1 MLNFSYKDI
10 LDNSKSKSIYVRKKG
25 FQFSSPT
32 KYKLNTDIRFKYNK
46 PKFSTPLTTD
56 LPLSFDSRLK
66 NPLITPVMDQGNC
79 GSCFAI
85 STATAISDVFS
96 NSLTFNPYLSP
107 MYILSSII
115 NYSDICD
122 NGGNPYDVL
131 KIIEKNGIATNICV
145 SYKEACSESC
155 NSNMI
160 PSKGCCNN
168 KIDHYL
174 YYVSNIRVETNINLI
189 KQHILIYGCAISG
202 FTCYDDF
209 HYHYDGTEIYIN
221 KGTDPSENPS
231 GFHAV
236 CIIGWGTENG
246 TDYWICRNSW
256 SDKWGDNGYFKFAM
270 YSEGVNERTA
280 LERIHTTKD
289 GYQIGGIILFEPNGA
304 KKSELPLSNC
314 EFLNNLDKNIKNSL
328 VSFYGTK
335 ENDPKDKNGKT
346 INEPIYPIEKD
357 INKDID
363 KYIDKDKILNYLK
376 NPYVISAIIILI
388 IILLILSI

>member
-10 LDNSKSKSIYVRKKG
+10 LENSKSKSIYVKKKG

-32 KYKLNTDIRFKYNK
+32 KYKLNTDIRFKYDK

-56 LPLSFDSRLK
+56 LPPSFDSRSK
-66 NPLITPVMDQGNC
+66 NPLTTLVMDQGNC

-96 NSLTFNPYLSP
+96 NSLSFNPYLSP

-115 NYSDICD
+115 NDSDICD
-122 NGGNPYDVL
+122 HGGNPWDVL
-131 KIIEKNGIATNICV
+131 TTIEQNGIATNICV
-145 SYKEACSESC
+145 SYKEACLESC

-174 YYVSNIRVETNINLI
+174 YYVSNIRVETNIDLI
-189 KQHILIYGCAISG
+189 KQHIYKYGCAISG
-202 FTCYDDF
+202 FSVYDDF
-209 HYHYDGTEIYIN
+209 HYHYDGTGIYID
-221 KGTDPSENPS
+221 KEIDQKPS
-231 GFHAV
+231 GFHAI
-236 CIIGWGTENG
+236 CIVGWGTENG
-246 TDYWICRNSW
+246 IDYWICRNSW
-256 SDKWGDNGYFKFAM
+256 GVKWGDNGYFKFAM
-270 YSEGVNERTA
+270 YSKGVNERTA
-280 LERIHTTKD
+280 LEKIHTTDD
-289 GYQIGGIILFEPNGA
+289 GYQIGGIILFDTNGA

-314 EFLNNLDKNIKNSL
+314 KFLNNLDENIKNKL

-346 INEPIYPIEKD
+346 INEPIS
-357 INKDID
+357 NKDID
-363 KYIDKDKILNYLK
+363 KYIDKDQILNYLK

-388 IILLILSI
+388 IILFILSI